1 MALDDI
7 YLRTEAGQEVIRSR
21 KDAIPPDLRILF
33 FMIDGV
39 TPAAEILGQVAGL
52 GVGPE
57 AFDRLHAAGYIV
69 PLAPIL
75 TTEAP
80 SDAAYAAAESGRRTE
95 PPPIP
100 GRAAGQDAD
109 TDRFMS
115 ARTFLNETVVNAV
128 GLRSFLFTLKLEKA
142 NSLKE
147 LRSLLFDYSKLIEKG
162 TGKMEAEVLTR
173 RAREL
178 TSDDPR
184 PRRS

>member
-1 MALDDI
+1 
-7 YLRTEAGQEVIRSR
+7 VIRSR
-21 KDAIPPDLRILF
+21 KEAIPPDLRILF

-39 TPAAEILGQVAGL
+39 TPAAEILGQLSGL

-69 PLAPIL
+69 PLAPL
-75 TTEAP
+75 LSTQAP
-80 SDAAYAAAESGRRTE
+80 AAVAAYSPAETERRPE
-95 PPPIP
+95 PPPFP
-100 GRAAGQDAD
+100 GRVSAQNVE

-142 NSLKE
+142 NSLKD
-147 LRSLLFDYSKLIEKG
+147 LRNLIVDYARLIEKG
-162 TGKMEAEVLTR
+162 TGKLEAEVLTR

-178 TSDDPR
+178 TSEDPR
-184 PRRS
+184 TRRPDAPRT